1 MPYIATA
8 QDKTYRVETG
18 DGKQPREVKIDDA
31 PYAIDWHAIAP
42 LAADAK
48 GQISVGGRFSLLID
62 GASYEI
68 FARRVIKPGEE
79 KGQLYELFL
88 NGQRFEVRVE
98 DEREKLLAGAV
109 GAARE
114 TGEAKVRAPMP
125 GLVIG
130 VPCEA
135 GATVERGQTVVVL
148 EAMKMENDLAA
159 PIAGTIKE
167 VKVSKGQTVSQG
179 DVLVVISGA

>member
-1 MPYIATA
+1 MPYIATT
-8 QDKTYRVETG
+8 QEKPYRVETG
-18 DGKQPREVKIDDA
+18 DGKPQREV
-31 PYAIDWHAIAP
+31 AIDGANYAVDWRVVAP

-48 GQISVGGRFSLLID
+48 GQIGIGGRFSLLID

-88 NGQRFEVRVE
+88 NNQHFEVRVE

-114 TGEAKVRAPMP
+114 TGEARVRAPMP

-130 VPCEA
+130 IPFEVGTA
-135 GATVERGQTVVVL
+135 VERGQTVAVL

-167 VKVSKGQTVSQG
+167 IKVSKDQTVNQG

>member
-1 MPYIATA
+1 MPYIASTK
-8 QDKTYRVETG
+8 DKTYRIATG
-18 DGKQPREVKIDDA
+18 DGKQQREVTIDGA
-31 PYAIDWHAIAP
+31 SCAIDWRAIAP

-48 GQISVGGRFSLLID
+48 GQIGVGGRFSLLID

-68 FARRVIKPGEE
+68 FARRVVTPGEE

-130 VPCEA
+130 VPFEA

-167 VKVSKGQTVSQG
+167 VKVSKGQTVNQG
-179 DVLVVISGA
+179 DVLVVIGGA